1 MFAIS
6 SEGDFITKIGMTEY
20 SIIAK
25 IKNKL
30 YRLNSIVQKTTC
42 SEREYDMLLE
52 SYAKDIHD
60 MCKKF
65 YECNAKRGE
74 QH

>member
-30 YRLNSIVQKTTC
+30 YRLNTIVQKTNC
-42 SEREYDMLLE
+42 SEREYDMLLQ
-52 SYAKDIHD
+52 SYAEEIYQV
-60 MCKKF
+60 CKKF
-65 YECNAKRGE
+65 YDSERRVSE
-74 QH
+74 

>member
-1 MFAIS
+1 MFVIS

-30 YRLNSIVQKTTC
+30 YRLNTIVQKTTC

-52 SYAKDIHD
+52 SYAKDIHE

-65 YECNAKRGE
+65 YDAGRRVSE
-74 QH
+74 